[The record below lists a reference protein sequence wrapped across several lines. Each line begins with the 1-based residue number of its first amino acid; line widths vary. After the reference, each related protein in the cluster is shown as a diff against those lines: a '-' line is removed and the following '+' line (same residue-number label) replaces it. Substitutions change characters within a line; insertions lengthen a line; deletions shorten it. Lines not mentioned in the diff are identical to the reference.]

1 MCNTCNTCV
10 MCLCLCVGV
19 VQQIADSSGSTLT
32 AGEGGSD
39 IISVATPSLV
49 ASISQLLR
57 NLVVLAP
64 ADTFTCLKRDSFVQ
78 ILMK

>member
-1 MCNTCNTCV
+1 M
-10 MCLCLCVGV
+10 
-19 VQQIADSSGSTLT
+19 